1 MDIPIGSKIHN
12 AFHVSCLK
20 NIIGH
25 HISVSDT
32 LPPLDDE
39 GKLILIPNK
48 ILKTREI
55 KLRRRTIKDYL
66 VKWKDFHSE
75 EAAWEDEQILWNPN
89 LALLEDNQY
98 WVGRISMSPSQ

>member
-1 MDIPIGSKIHN
+1 MEIPIGSKIHN

-48 ILKTREI
+48 
-55 KLRRRTIKDYL
+55 Y
-66 VKWKDFHSE
+66 
-75 EAAWEDEQILWNPN
+75 
-89 LALLEDNQY
+89 
-98 WVGRISMSPSQ
+98 